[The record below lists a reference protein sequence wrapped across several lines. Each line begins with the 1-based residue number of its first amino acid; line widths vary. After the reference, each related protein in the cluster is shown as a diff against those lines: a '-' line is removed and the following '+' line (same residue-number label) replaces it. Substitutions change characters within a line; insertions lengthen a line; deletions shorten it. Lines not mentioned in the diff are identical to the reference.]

1 MPLYRIHN
9 GSVEKIH
16 NGSVENLW
24 GKTEIKGGVGIGD
37 AE

>member
-16 NGSVENLW
+16 NGSVENSW
-24 GKTEIKGGVGIGD
+24 GETEIKDGVGIGD

>member
-9 GSVEKIH
+9 GSVE
-16 NGSVENLW
+16 NSW
-24 GKTEIKGGVGIGD
+24 GETEIKGGVGIGD

>member
-16 NGSVENLW
+16 NGSVENPW
-24 GKTEIKGGVGIGD
+24 GKLKLKVV
-37 AE
+37 